1 MRIFFLVISILS
13 FLFASSQKYAL
24 IDINTKLPILYTDS
38 VSVEQV
44 SRGYFPIEKS
54 SIDTF
59 LANLNYIY
67 GLIKQGTRAKM
78 ESFDLISGIT
88 KLTVKRVPYAY
99 GDRYE
104 VVAESKAGEVKAIS
118 SFINHQKSERSEERR
133 VGKECCR

>member
-1 MRIFFLVISILS
+1 MNHLIMKVFFIIFFC
-13 FLFASSQKYAL
+13 ASSCMALSQKYAL

-44 SRGYFPIEKS
+44 SRGYFPVEKN

-59 LANLNYIY
+59 LANINYIS

-78 ESFDLISGIT
+78 ESFDLISGAT

-104 VVAESKAGEVKAIS
+104 VIGESKAGEVKAIS
-118 SFINHQKSERSEERR
+118 SLINHKKSE
-133 VGKECCR
+133 